1 MKQLL
6 RYCFVLCA
14 LVFTHAAMAQDR
26 TISGKVTSLEDG
38 SGLPGVSVVIKGT
51 STGTATDANGT
62 YKINVPANAN
72 TLVFSFIGFLTKEV
86 AVGSNVVLNIALEV
100 DNKMLSEVVVTGY
113 GVAQN
118 KRELTGAIATVKGS
132 AFENLPVQ
140 SFDRAL
146 QGRAAGV
153 QITGLSGQPG
163 GAITVRVRGTG
174 SINAGNDPLYIV
186 DGVQVASGGLSGQS
200 SSNVLNSINPNDI
213 ESIEVLKDAAAASI
227 YGAQAANGVVLITT
241 KRGKSGKTQ
250 FNFSANEGFVEPI
263 GVLDVLSAQEFA
275 TLKQEAFVNR
285 ELTRGSSAA
294 TIAAQRQASINSF
307 GDPATVQNTDWQSQ
321 VYRRASVRTYDLS
334 ANGGDEKTKFYM
346 AASYNRSE
354 GQIIKSDFTRGT
366 FRLNVDH
373 KASNKLSFETS
384 IGLSTTTQ
392 NGTVSDG
399 AFISSPQFASALIL
413 PNQPVFNDDG
423 TFNAPLAGAFNFN
436 PVQSVAF
443 ETRKGVTTQTV
454 SNLAV
459 NYLIRPNLKYRA
471 FVGLDYANNRDDN
484 YRDPIVP
491 QFGVT
496 GGSAVVTN
504 RTTLNWNTNHTLN
517 YFKKFG
523 GVHNIN
529 ALVGAEYRQEVRETV
544 QAQGQG
550 FPNGL
555 FTTLAAA
562 ARPITTTGNY
572 TTWRIASL
580 FSQVKYDYKEKY
592 FATATLRYDGSS
604 RFGADNRYGL
614 FYAGSLGW
622 LISQEDFMKDISFI
636 NELKLRA
643 SYGVNGN
650 SQIDNFASRSLF
662 GLGGQYLDLPGI
674 SPSQLGNR
682 NLGWELAKTTNIGLD
697 FGFFNSRVTGSIDAY
712 SRRNER
718 LLLNRQLPVD
728 SGFGSIT
735 ENVGVVRNR
744 GIEFVINTV
753 NVDAGGFKWTTSFN
767 ISFQDNKVISLSEG
781 RDRIGNTIQVGK
793 SLGILWQPSYAGV
806 NPADG
811 RSMWYDSLNNITY
824 SPVARDFRIQGYT
837 LPRSFGGL
845 TNTIS
850 YKGFTLDVF
859 FQAQFGNIALN
870 NNGFFMENSATSGWN
885 NLRSQLVRWQKPGDI
900 TWVPRPIE
908 GGVEPGSASVGTF
921 SSKQTESGSYIRLKQ
936 MTLAY
941 NLPSGLLSKMNLRS
955 ARVFVQGLNLLTYTS
970 YTGLD
975 PELLTSEI
983 GTYPQA
989 RQFMAGLSIG
999 F

>member
-1 MKQLL
+1 MKQTLRNFSVLFAWLL
-6 RYCFVLCA
+6 SYAV
-14 LVFTHAAMAQDR
+14 MAQDR
-26 TISGKVTSLEDG
+26 TITGTITSSDDG
-38 SGLPGVSVVIKGT
+38 SKLPGVSVVVKGT
-51 STGTATDANGT
+51 TIGTATDVSGS
-62 YKINVPANAN
+62 YKLNVPSNAT
-72 TLVFSFIGFLTKEV
+72 TLVFSYVGFLTKEM
-86 AVGSNVVLNIALEV
+86 AIGNNSTLDIVLEADSKL
-100 DNKMLSEVVVTGY
+100 LSEVVITGY

-263 GVLDVLSAQEFA
+263 GVLNVLSAQEFA
-275 TLKQEAFVNR
+275 TLKQEGFVNR
-285 ELTRGSSAA
+285 ELTRGSNAA
-294 TIAAQRQASINSF
+294 TIAAARQASNNSF
-307 GDPATVQNTDWQSQ
+307 GNPATVQNTDWQSQ
-321 VYRRASVRTYDLS
+321 VYRRARVRTYDIS

-346 AASYNRSE
+346 AASYNLSE

-373 KASNKLSFETS
+373 KASNKLSFEAS
-384 IGLSTTTQ
+384 LGLSTTTQ
-392 NGTVSDG
+392 NGTISDG
-399 AFISSPQFASALIL
+399 AFTNSPQFSSALIL
-413 PNQPVFNDDG
+413 PNQPVYNDDG
-423 TFNAPLAGAFNFN
+423 TFNAPLAGAFSFN
-436 PVQSVAF
+436 PVQSVTY

-459 NYLIRPNLKYRA
+459 NYYFLPNLKYRA

-496 GGSAVVTN
+496 GGAATVSN

-523 GVHNIN
+523 VHNIN
-529 ALVGAEYRQEVRETV
+529 ALAGAEYRQEVREVVT
-544 QAQGQG
+544 AQGQG

-562 ARPITTTGNY
+562 ARPITTTGTY

-580 FSQVKYDYKEKY
+580 FTQVKYDYKEKY
-592 FATATLRYDGSS
+592 LATATLRYDGSS

-622 LISQEDFMKDISFI
+622 SLSQEDFLKDVSFI
-636 NELKLRA
+636 NELKLRV

-650 SQIDNFASRSLF
+650 AQIADFASRSLF

-674 SPSQLGNR
+674 APSQLGNK
-682 NLGWELAKTTNIGLD
+682 NLGWELAKTVNAGLD
-697 FGFFNSRVTGSIDAY
+697 FGFWNSRITGSIDVY

-718 LLLNRQLPVD
+718 LLLARQLPVD
-728 SGFGSIT
+728 SGFGAIN

-744 GIEFVINTV
+744 GIEFVVNTV
-753 NVDAGGFKWTTSFN
+753 NIDAGGFKWVTSFN
-767 ISFQDNKVISLSEG
+767 ISFQDNKVISLNEG
-781 RDRIGNTIQVGK
+781 RDRIGNNIQVGK

-811 RSMWYDSLNNITY
+811 RSMWYDSLDNITY

-845 TNTIS
+845 TNTFS

-859 FQAQFGNIALN
+859 FQGQFGNTAFN

-885 NLRSQLVRWQKPGDI
+885 NLRSQLARWQKPGDI

-936 MTLAY
+936 ATFAY
-941 NLPSGLLSKMNLRS
+941 NLPSTLLNRLKLRS

-975 PELLTSEI
+975 PELLTAEI